1 MPRPPNTDE
10 RRAQITGG
18 LIKVMAK
25 RGYDGASVNE
35 IAKAAELTPGLIH
48 YHFKNKQEILLAAL
62 ADLVSR
68 HEERLDEHLAKSS
81 QAAPQQVAA
90 FIDVHLG
97 LGASADP
104 EGLACWILISGEALR
119 QPAVQEDFTTAIS
132 GLVKRLETMIS
143 AGCDSGAFH
152 HANPAEAAAAIVAA
166 IQGYFVLAAVSRDLV
181 PRGSALRS
189 TLRMAEGLLGASLDG
204 TGSGALP

>member
-18 LIKVMAK
+18 LITVMAK

-35 IAKAAELTPGLIH
+35 IAKAAGLSPGLIH

-68 HEERLDEHLAKSS
+68 HEERLDEHLAKSP
-81 QAAPQQVAA
+81 QAAPQQIAA

-119 QPAVQEDFTTAIS
+119 QPAVQRDLTTAIAA
-132 GLVKRLETMIS
+132 LVKRLEIIIAT
-143 AGCDSGAFH
+143 GCESGVFEH
-152 HANPAEAAAAIVAA
+152 SSPAEAAAAIVAA

-189 TLRMAEGLLGASLDG
+189 TIKMAAGLLGASLDA
-204 TGSGALP
+204 SGAIS